1 MGKITMTGIPQMSW
15 IPSYIIEEL
24 MRDTPGSEFKVL
36 IALYHAAQTTGSFS
50 TLALAQIC
58 GCTEIDAI
66 SACEYWNNK
75 AVLTILAMDSQ
86 GNLDLAFNHGRTLA
100 DDTGQ
105 SIEAKTPVPN
115 QILESNDFK
124 DLVGALEMSL
134 GKPMSPS
141 QLRFTLDLK
150 ETYRFDDEVI
160 MLLYGYCAGKESVQY
175 MEKVAASWQEK
186 KIKNAD
192 EANAL
197 IRRFEDKWS
206 NHRELFKYM
215 GMDSSSIAKPQEEQL
230 DRWFGDY
237 GFDLVMIKH
246 AAQRCI
252 NQLGKADLNYIE
264 GILKRWKNNG
274 IKTVAEAMKKDTLP
288 KGSKQQQSGRK
299 DITSFNNYDQRSYD
313 YESLEK
319 RLLGWRDEDE

>member
-24 MRDTPGSEFKVL
+24 MRETPGSEFKALV
-36 IALYHAAQTTGSFS
+36 ALYHAAQTTGSLS
-50 TLALAQIC
+50 TGTLAQLC
-58 GCTEIDAI
+58 GFSEVDAI
-66 SACEYWNNK
+66 SACEYWNNRG
-75 AVLTILAMDSQ
+75 VLTIRAMDAQ
-86 GNLDLAFNHGRTLA
+86 GNLDLVFDHSRTLT
-100 DDTGQ
+100 DETGQ
-105 SIEAKTPVPN
+105 PEPPKPSGHAETLA
-115 QILESNDFK
+115 SGDFK

-141 QLRFTLDLK
+141 QLRFTLELK
-150 ETYRFDDEVI
+150 DDYGFPDEVI
-160 MLLYGYCAGKESVQY
+160 MLLYGYCAGKESVRY
-175 MEKVAASWQEK
+175 MEQVALSWREK
-186 KIKNAD
+186 QVRTAD
-192 EANAL
+192 EANAV

-215 GMDSSSIAKPQEEQL
+215 GMDPQTIAKPQEEQL

-237 GFDLVMIKH
+237 GFDLVLLKH

-264 GILKRWKNNG
+264 GILKRWKADG
-274 IKTVAEAMKKDTLP
+274 IKTVADAMKKDTLP
-288 KGSKQQQSGRK
+288 KGSKKAPGRK
-299 DITSFNNYDQRSYD
+299 DITAFNNYDQRTYD

>member
-1 MGKITMTGIPQMSW
+1 MTGIPQISW

-24 MRDTPGSEFKVL
+24 MRTAPGSEFKAL

-50 TLALAQIC
+50 TQSLALLC

-66 SACEYWNNK
+66 SACEYWNSRG
-75 AVLTILAMDSQ
+75 VLTILAMDSQ
-86 GNLDLAFNHGRTLA
+86 GNLDLAFNHDRTLA
-100 DDTGQ
+100 DETGQ
-105 SIEAKTPVPN
+105 PVEGNGPVDESTL
-115 QILESNDFK
+115 ISNDFK

-141 QLRFTLDLK
+141 QLRFTLELK
-150 ETYRFDDEVI
+150 DDYEFDDEVI
-160 MLLYGYCAGKESVQY
+160 LLLYGYCAGKESVRY
-175 MEKVAASWQEK
+175 MEQVATSWRD
-186 KIKNAD
+186 KNVKTAED
-192 EANAL
+192 ANTL
-197 IRRFEDKWS
+197 IRRFEDKWT

-215 GMDSSSIAKPQEEQL
+215 GMDASIIAKPQEEQL

-237 GFDLVMIKH
+237 GFDLSMVKH

-264 GILKRWKNNG
+264 GILKRWKADG
-274 IKTVAEAMKKDTLP
+274 IKTVADALKKDTLP
-288 KGSKQQQSGRK
+288 KGSKKTPGRK
-299 DITSFNNYDQRSYD
+299 DITSFNNYDQRTYD

>member
-1 MGKITMTGIPQMSW
+1 MGKITMTGIPQLSW

-36 IALYHAAQTTGSFS
+36 VALYHAAQTTGSFS
-50 TLALAQIC
+50 TQALAQLC

-75 AVLTILAMDSQ
+75 AVMTILAMDSQ
-86 GNLDLAFNHGRTLA
+86 GNLELAFNHDRTLA
-100 DDTGQ
+100 DETGQ
-105 SIEAKTPVPN
+105 RVGSNHPLPNKT
-115 QILESNDFK
+115 LESNDFK
-124 DLVGALEMSL
+124 ELVGALEMSL

-141 QLRFTLDLK
+141 QLLFTLELK
-150 ETYRFDDEVI
+150 EVYDFDDEVI
-160 MLLYGYCAGKESVQY
+160 MLLYGYCAGKESVRY
-175 MEKVAASWQEK
+175 MEQVATSWREK
-186 KIKNAD
+186 KIKTAD

-215 GMDSSSIAKPQEEQL
+215 GMDASTIAKPQEEQL

-237 GFDLVMIKH
+237 GFDLVMVKH

-264 GILKRWKNNG
+264 GILKRWKTDG
-274 IKTVAEAMKKDTLP
+274 IKTVADAMKKDTLP
-288 KGSKQQQSGRK
+288 KGSKKPPGRK